1 VNKEAQYAR
10 FGLINYKA
18 MNKDAKQIL
27 NTIGGEHIDPNAYC
41 GALNLEDRKLV
52 EIAKAMNIEPDIL
65 IIDETSNALASRGR
79 EILYKNIRAVRD
91 RGGAVLFITHDMD
104 ELVEVC
110 DRVTIMRDGFYVDT
124 LAGDEM
130 VQKRMKELMVGR
142 EIADNYYRSDFTPT
156 YEDEVVL
163 KAEGIINANLN
174 NVSLELHRG
183 EILGIGG
190 LAECGMHELG
200 RVLFGLDKA
209 DYGTVQLG
217 DGTEIKSPIKA
228 VKQKISYISKNRDT
242 EAILLNYKIDDNIVL
257 PSLKNLKK
265 GPFIFKKDE
274 IALANK
280 WADELSIKCRSIDQR
295 VVELSGG
302 NKQKVVVAKWL
313 ANESKIF
320 IMDCPTRGIDVGVK
334 EAIYTIMEQLKADGC
349 SIIMISEEM
358 PELIGMSDR
367 ILVMKDGEISQEV
380 MRSADVTEHQII
392 NYMI

>member
-1 VNKEAQYAR
+1 M
-10 FGLINYKA
+10 I
-18 MNKDAKQIL
+18 
-27 NTIGGEHIDPNAYC
+27 
-41 GALNLEDRKLV
+41 
-52 EIAKAMNIEPDIL
+52 IEPNIL

-79 EILYKNIRAVRD
+79 DILYKNIRAVRD
-91 RGGAVLFITHDMD
+91 QGGAVLFITHDMD
-104 ELVEVC
+104 ELVEIC
-110 DRVTIMRDGFYVDT
+110 DRVTIMRDGCYVDT
-124 LAGDEM
+124 LSGDEM

-142 EIADNYYRSDFTPT
+142 EITDNYYRSDFTPT
-156 YEDEVVL
+156 FSDEVVL
-163 KAEGIINANLN
+163 KAEGIVNANLN
-174 NVSLELHRG
+174 KVSLELHKG

-209 DYGTVQLG
+209 DYGSVHLG
-217 DGTEIKSPIKA
+217 DGTQIKNPIKA
-228 VKQKISYISKNRDT
+228 VKHKVSYISKNRDT
-242 EAILLNYKIDDNIVL
+242 EAILLNYKIVDNIVL
-257 PSLKNLKK
+257 PSLKDITK
-265 GPFIFKKDE
+265 GLFIFKKDE
-274 IALANK
+274 QSLANT

-295 VVELSGG
+295 VLELSGG

-334 EAIYTIMEQLKADGC
+334 EAIYTIMEQLKEEGC

-367 ILVMKDGEISQEV
+367 ILIMKDGEISQEI
-380 MRSADVTEHQII
+380 MRSATVTEHQII